1 MKRWIFATLPLL
13 GLLPAFAELS
23 LRADDTPDAL
33 TQYLTAS
40 VDDPI
45 SRLQKRLDAGNV
57 KLAWNERGYLDSVL
71 QELQIS
77 PRSQTLVF
85 SKTSLQLQKISP
97 KTPRA
102 LYFNDAC
109 YVGWCQDG
117 VVVELAVQDP
127 KWGTIFYTLPQQPTA
142 KPKFVRQTYECLQ
155 CHSSP
160 MSENIPGLAVRSVYP
175 MADGY
180 PDLREGTFLTSDQS
194 PIQERWG
201 GWYVT
206 GRHGKLRHM
215 GNAIS
220 QRTDNVSVLD
230 RERGANTLTL
240 RHSFDTK
247 PYLTSH
253 SDIVALLVLE
263 HQARVHNLITKAT
276 FGVRD
281 ALRDE
286 GSLNEAF
293 KEKGRRESTMRR
305 VASACEPLVQALLF
319 SGAAELN
326 APIIG
331 TAGFEEQF
339 SARGPK
345 DGQGRSL
352 YQLDLTKRLLRYPC
366 SYLVYSEAFEGMPV
380 EARQQL
386 ARRFTAI
393 LGNTDRSTPFAHLS
407 SADRQAIWTILQETK
422 PGFLSLGGE

>member
-1 MKRWIFATLPLL
+1 
-13 GLLPAFAELS
+13 
-23 LRADDTPDAL
+23 
-33 TQYLTAS
+33 
-40 VDDPI
+40 
-45 SRLQKRLDAGNV
+45 
-57 KLAWNERGYLDSVL
+57 
-71 QELQIS
+71 
-77 PRSQTLVF
+77 
-85 SKTSLQLQKISP
+85 
-97 KTPRA
+97 
-102 LYFNDAC
+102 
-109 YVGWCQDG
+109 
-117 VVVELAVQDP
+117 
-127 KWGTIFYTLPQQPTA
+127 
-142 KPKFVRQTYECLQ
+142 
-155 CHSSP
+155 

-215 GNAIS
+215 GNAIT

-263 HQARVHNLITKAT
+263 HQARVHNLITKAA
-276 FGVRD
+276 FGVKD

-286 GSLNEAF
+286 GLMNEAF

-305 VASACEPLVQALLF
+305 IANVCEPLVRALLF
-319 SGAAELN
+319 SGAVELN
-326 APIIG
+326 TPIIG

-352 YQLDLTKRLLRYPC
+352 YQLDLTKRLLRYSC
-366 SYLVYSEAFEGMPV
+366 SYLVYSEAFEGMPL

-393 LGNTDRSTPFAHLS
+393 LDNSDRSTAFSHLS
-407 SADRQAIWTILQETK
+407 STDRQAIRTILEETK
-422 PGFLSLGGE
+422 PGFLSQSMMRQWICNGAVNRVERGSQRHRCRDFAIWRG